1 MCEKGVGPEERA
13 KCIKQLGKHSVS
25 IPVARTPE
33 LVVAEVVPLNPS
45 EVIPDTEQHAEM
57 AQDEPRADKR
67 LKSESSRTQVLG
79 DNPKDSPRSC
89 QTSHWKSSDT

>member
-1 MCEKGVGPEERA
+1 MEEVGP
-13 KCIKQLGKHSVS
+13 
-25 IPVARTPE
+25 
-33 LVVAEVVPLNPS
+33 LNSP

-79 DNPKDSPRSC
+79 DNPKEVRDHARRLLEPGYYVSAF
-89 QTSHWKSSDT
+89 